1 MVRHSYRLQVLKIVR
16 IALTSSLAAIA
27 IPLWFF
33 KIPYPLATF
42 LKFDL
47 VGVPY
52 AVATL
57 ISTPLALALTP
68 VLFLVFLYF
77 SPDVI
82 AISMKIVAE
91 ISTAIP
97 LALSYRKF
105 EKKLDSN
112 KASLIAFAIA
122 MVSRVTV
129 MNIFNYL
136 VAPYWLVWTYR
147 WGFEAAYNWTISF
160 LLPAVSGFNAICVAY
175 IAPLSLAIYR
185 IIKRLG
191 IE

>member
-1 MVRHSYRLQVLKIVR
+1 MIGHSYRLQVLKIVR

-82 AISMKIVAE
+82 AISMKIAAE

-129 MNIFNYL
+129 MNILNYL

-147 WGFEAAYNWTISF
+147 WSFEAAYNWTISF

>member
-57 ISTPLALALTP
+57 ISTLLALALTP
-68 VLFLVFLYF
+68 VHFLVFLYF